1 VTPLERI
8 QEISARV
15 AGSHALEIFEVTMRR
30 EGGRQVLRVVI
41 DKPGPAARPEECV
54 SIGDCETVSHE
65 LGTIL
70 EVEEL
75 LPEGCTFEVSS
86 PGLDRPLRNAGD
98 YRRFEGRLAKIV
110 MAAPVDR
117 QTAFAGRLRGFEDDA
132 VLLEGQGG
140 RLHRLP
146 LAQVSRARLEV
157 EF

>member
-1 VTPLERI
+1 MTPLERI
-8 QEISARV
+8 QEIATRV
-15 AGSHALEIFEVTMRR
+15 AGSHGLEIFDVTMRR

-41 DKPGPAARPEECV
+41 DKPGPAATPDDSV
-54 SIGDCETVSHE
+54 SIGDCEVVSTE

-86 PGLDRPLRNAGD
+86 PGLDRPLRAAGD
-98 YRRFEGRLAKIV
+98 YQRFAGRLAKIV

-117 QTAFAGRLRGFEDDA
+117 QTAFAGRLRGVEDDA
-132 VLLEGQGG
+132 VLLEAQGG

-146 LAQVSRARLEV
+146 FAQISRGRLEV